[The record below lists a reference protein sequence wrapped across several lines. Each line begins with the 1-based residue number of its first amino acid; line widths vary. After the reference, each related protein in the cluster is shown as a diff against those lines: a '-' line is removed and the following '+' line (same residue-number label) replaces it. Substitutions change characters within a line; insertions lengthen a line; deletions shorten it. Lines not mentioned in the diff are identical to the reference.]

1 MRAGLLTEIITIKR
15 AVITKNQYGED
26 VERWDTVATTRARV
40 MQTTSNRT
48 IENDE
53 VVYDFQKEFVVRY
66 YVDVQTYDKII
77 WQNKEYRIL
86 NYDKSH
92 DLQQIT
98 IIGELING

>member
-53 VVYDFQKEFVVRY
+53 VVYDF
-66 YVDVQTYDKII
+66 
-77 WQNKEYRIL
+77 
-86 NYDKSH
+86 
-92 DLQQIT
+92 
-98 IIGELING
+98 